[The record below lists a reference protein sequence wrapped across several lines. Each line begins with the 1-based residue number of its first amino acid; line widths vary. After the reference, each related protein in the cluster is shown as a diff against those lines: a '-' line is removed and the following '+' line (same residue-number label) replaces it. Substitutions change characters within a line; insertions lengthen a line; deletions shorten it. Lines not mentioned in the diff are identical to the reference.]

1 MKKIIIL
8 LVAALALLPSCKKKQ
23 QENTFSIIGKQW
35 LLTDS
40 EGNKQIYDFSTE
52 SGCYFLLGAFWK
64 DLPDATYLVD
74 EHSIYPYAVV
84 PAEDCFRIKVEVV
97 GDGTPES
104 SLYEEYYDV
113 TEKTFSLRSIYHDSS
128 RDITENW
135 QGSVLEKPVKVL
147 RTPLKY
153 IEFNQNGYY
162 ANLRTTSKG
171 RERFQQMGKNK
182 ASWAVV
188 ILGKEGAE
196 GDYADVDVS
205 GKIVAVTHSF
215 DEPKSE
221 PLTPTQKLEI
231 AAGKGASAIVLLYK
245 FDYQKPMTLEQFNT
259 LPSDNSS
266 IPYAVF
272 GFDLKPGNYKITGN

>member
-84 PAEDCFRIKVEVV
+84 PAEDCFRINVEVV

-104 SLYEEYYDV
+104 SLYEEYYDI

-135 QGSVLEKPVKVL
+135 QGSVVEKPVKVI

-153 IEFNQNGYY
+153 IGLRKGGYY
-162 ANLRTTSKG
+162 PSLRTPEKV
-171 RERFQQMGKNK
+171 RKRFIQMGKEQS
-182 ASWAVV
+182 AWQV
-188 ILGKEGAE
+188 IVLGKEGYE
-196 GDYADVDVS
+196 GDYADVDVN

-221 PLTPTQKLEI
+221 PLTPTQKLTI
-231 AAGKGASAIVLLYK
+231 AAAKGASAIFFIYE
-245 FDYQKPMTLEQFNT
+245 QKQPMSLEQFNT
-259 LPSDNSS
+259 LPSDDAS
-266 IPYAVF
+266 IPYAIAGYEF
-272 GFDLKPGNYKITGN
+272 KADTYNIITED